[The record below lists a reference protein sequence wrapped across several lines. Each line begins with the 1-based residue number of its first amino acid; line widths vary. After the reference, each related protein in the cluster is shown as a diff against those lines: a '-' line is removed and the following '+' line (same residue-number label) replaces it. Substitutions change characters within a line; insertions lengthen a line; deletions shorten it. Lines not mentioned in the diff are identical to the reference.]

1 MAAHGIRLLGT
12 CAKTMCVTMV
22 TFATSVL
29 ETNRTWAISLL
40 GFAVPYEVVMLTSA
54 CIIIGI
60 HRSYPDLWSLL
71 P

>member
-40 GFAVPYEVVMLTSA
+40 GFAVPLLYKWLCLLVV
-54 CIIIGI
+54 I
-60 HRSYPDLWSLL
+60 
-71 P
+71 